1 MRTLTSAAL
10 ATTVALGL
18 TLIAAVPARAS
29 TGDGPT
35 LRELAEPAGL
45 TIGSGSIKAA
55 EWTKDDRP
63 SNYLTDPRFAD
74 TLAEQFNGL
83 SPENEMKW
91 AFTQP
96 EEGVYDFAG
105 LDRLV
110 AFAEEHDMAVKGHG
124 LISSCC
130 DPEYVTSITDAGEM
144 RAAMTEHFTTVM
156 ERYDG
161 RIDRWDVVSE
171 ALESQ
176 GTTLQSTT
184 FFKVL
189 GPGYIA
195 DAFRIARAA
204 DPDAKLFINENLVEF
219 DAAKRQAFLD
229 LLTGLVAEGVPVD
242 GVALQMHETFAG
254 PLPGVITEM
263 VDSYR
268 ALGLDVEIA
277 ELDVHTYDPVSQA
290 TIYGD
295 VVAEALA
302 AGVTEISTWGFTD
315 KHLYTWLPGAKP
327 LIFDEEYGPKP
338 AYFAVRDALQQFVTP
353 TAAPGVASL
362 SNTGR
367 KSGLSDG
374 DYDIKMNL
382 TKGAPGSY
390 YRLYENDVLVSS
402 QRLDS
407 LATPRQSAT
416 TSFSGKAEGKYR
428 YRAELINSQ
437 GVTSTKTTTVLVK
450 HLAPSRPVVSVDN
463 RDGDGTFVATATLK
477 SGINATSYAFK
488 LDGRIVGTGPLTAA
502 TPNKQTAKVSLTG
515 IAAGRHALTAVF
527 TNTKGST
534 ESRSVTVR
542 VR

>member
-195 DAFRIARAA
+195 DAFHIARAA
-204 DPDAKLFINENLVEF
+204 DPDAKLFINENLIEF

-437 GVTSTKTTTVLVK
+437 GGTSTETTTVLVK

-463 RDGDGTFVATATLK
+463 RDGDGTFVGTATLK

>member
-242 GVALQMHETFAG
+242 GVALQMHESFAG
-254 PLPGVITEM
+254 PLPGLIIDM

-277 ELDVHTYDPVSQA
+277 ELVVHTYDPVSQA

-327 LIFDEEYGPKP
+327 LSFDE
-338 AYFAVRDALQQFVTP
+338 
-353 TAAPGVASL
+353 
-362 SNTGR
+362 
-367 KSGLSDG
+367 
-374 DYDIKMNL
+374 
-382 TKGAPGSY
+382 
-390 YRLYENDVLVSS
+390 
-402 QRLDS
+402 
-407 LATPRQSAT
+407 
-416 TSFSGKAEGKYR
+416 
-428 YRAELINSQ
+428 
-437 GVTSTKTTTVLVK
+437 ST
-450 HLAPSRPVVSVDN
+450 APSPPTSPFATHSSSSSRP
-463 RDGDGTFVATATLK
+463 
-477 SGINATSYAFK
+477 
-488 LDGRIVGTGPLTAA
+488 PLPPAWPASPTR
-502 TPNKQTAKVSLTG
+502 
-515 IAAGRHALTAVF
+515 AGSP
-527 TNTKGST
+527 G
-534 ESRSVTVR
+534 
-542 VR
+542 

>member
-195 DAFRIARAA
+195 DAFHIARAA
-204 DPDAKLFINENLVEF
+204 DPDAKLFINENLIEF

-407 LATPRQSAT
+407 LAPPRQSAT
-416 TSFSGKAEGKYR
+416 TSFSGKAEGKYG

-463 RDGDGTFVATATLK
+463 RDGDGTFVGTATLK